1 MKMKDNID
9 LLYIKVIITAVLIW
23 LVIGSF
29 LLYNRYNPSSSSKAT
44 IVTEKGEVL
53 KAVEQDLLR
62 HGKIGNIK

>member
-1 MKMKDNID
+1 VRYRID
-9 LLYIKVIITAVLIW
+9 TIYIKAILTIVLIW
-23 LVIGSF
+23 IVVGSF